1 MKKLLALVLALV
13 MSMSLVTISNA
24 AFKDADK
31 IDHTEAVE
39 VMNALGV
46 INGMP
51 DGSFNPSGNVTRAEM
66 AKMIT
71 IIMLGDID
79 AAAFKGT
86 TTDLTDINGH
96 WAEGYIKYCYSQGVI
111 AGRGDGTFAPNANV
125 TAVEAAKML
134 LVAIGYNA
142 TVQGYVGS
150 DWAINI
156 IRDAQLSKFFDDLS
170 VTSTK
175 VLTRDEAAQ
184 MIWNAVQA
192 KMIEKKPSI
201 SITNGNI
208 TYTYEQ
214 HRTNTLLNTTF
225 KAEKK
230 YAYLTGASYSSDD
243 KNYTYSFTTAA
254 AFGSATAITVDP
266 LVNAAGTPIA
276 SLDGKTDYSALYGQK
291 VAVVYNTTSGAKNP
305 VYGIYSEAKV
315 VAEGIVN
322 DLAAA
327 TDANK
332 VKVAGTTYTLTA
344 AARSSVPVYAFN
356 NGTTAYTRAN
366 LDAVISG
373 NAASNWYD
381 ASAKVVLLDNT
392 GDNKADV
399 VIIYPVTIGKVTYA
413 SKTSVV
419 VDNGVGTFAYN
430 KDKANWS
437 NTNSYTLPE
446 LVKDDYV
453 AVAGTTVT
461 NVDYAVT
468 KLDTVSGKV
477 TALDAGNRKVQLDS
491 TWYNYAGTVSF
502 TLSDTVKVQLNN
514 GLIVASK
521 VVDTASKDLLVVEA
535 SASGNSLTK
544 VQAKVMFADGTE
556 ETISVKKLNGSTIG
570 TPYNAVD
577 TMKLYTYT
585 KNSDGT
591 YNISA
596 VNAGN
601 KAGYTT
607 YAEST
612 TTSNLFTEKSSS
624 SAAKFSGQMIADDA
638 VFFVYDS
645 TNDKWS
651 VISGATLKGYATKNG
666 AALYGTTTAQMLLGT
681 SNGVYGVKAATMQV
695 AAAFGTS
702 NTYGYVLSA
711 PYTSKDAN
719 DVTVYNYKLWTA
731 DGEKTVV
738 DTNNPGAKGTLVKY
752 TVNTDNTITSA
763 AHGLTAVA
771 ITAYDDETITLNK
784 ADGTVLGKVNT
795 TISTK
800 ADKLFI
806 NTADVAG
813 SEGGALAVAQRLADG
828 SYVMNAYA
836 AVDGNDVVTAIVFD
850 INNDLDD
857 TAAHKDDAD
866 GTKTGTAGMAI
877 TLTNSAGTY
886 VEEVTSDY
894 TYAVE
899 GEYVKIV
906 AELKADDTANGKTL
920 TATPSGTNVDTSKTG
935 SITLPG
941 SGTKDGD
948 KYTMYVLVAN
958 NGTAITGGIT
968 FTVTAA

>member
-51 DGSFNPSGNVTRAEM
+51 DGSFNPAGNVTRAEM

-192 KMIEKKPSI
+192 TMIEKKPSI

-214 HRTNTLLNTTF
+214 HLTNTLLNTTF

-230 YAYLTGASYSSDD
+230 YAYLTGTSYSSDD
-243 KNYTYSFTTAA
+243 KNYTYSFTTAT
-254 AFGSATAITVDP
+254 AFGGGQITTDA
-266 LVNAAGTPIA
+266 LVNNTTT

-315 VAEGIVN
+315 VAEGVVN
-322 DLAAA
+322 DLATA

-344 AARSSVPVYAFN
+344 DARSSVPVYAFN
-356 NGTTAYTRAN
+356 AGTTAYTRAN

-373 NAASNWYD
+373 NAASTWYD

-419 VDNGVGTFAYN
+419 VDNSVGTFAYN

-468 KLDTVSGKV
+468 KLDTISGKV

-521 VVDTASKDLLVVEA
+521 VVDTASKDLLVLEA
-535 SASGNSLTK
+535 AENGNSLRK
-544 VQAKVMFADGTE
+544 IQAKVLFADGTE
-556 ETISVKKLNGSTIG
+556 ETISVKKVNGTA
-570 TPYNAVD
+570 TTTAP
-577 TMKLYTYT
+577 TTLKTLYTYT

-612 TTSNLFTEKSSS
+612 TGTGLFTEKSSS

-645 TNDKWS
+645 TNDKWNI
-651 VISGATLKGYATKNG
+651 VSGAAMKTYATKNG
-666 AALYGTTTAQMLLGT
+666 GVLYSVSSTDYYSQMLLGT

-771 ITAYDDETITLNK
+771 ITAYNDETITLNK

-836 AVDGNDVVTAIVFD
+836 AVDSNGVVTAIVFD

-857 TAAHKDDAD
+857 TNAHKDDAD
-866 GTKTGTAGMAI
+866 GTKTGTAGMTA
-877 TLTNSAGTY
+877 TGLSATTSASYVKEYTY
-886 VEEVTSDY
+886 V
-894 TYAVE
+894 VE
-899 GEYVKIV
+899 GEYVKIT
-906 AELKADDTANGKTL
+906 ATLTAAADGKTL
-920 TATPSGTNVDTSKTG
+920 TATAGGTNVQATSG
-935 SITLPG
+935 SITLPA
-941 SGTKDGD
+941 SGTAVGD
-948 KYTMYVLVAN
+948 TFVMYVLVAN

>member
-13 MSMSLVTISNA
+13 MTMSLVTISNA

-51 DGSFNPSGNVTRAEM
+51 DGSFNPSGSVTRAEM

-71 IIMLGDID
+71 IVMLGDID

-86 TTDLTDINGH
+86 ATDLTDINGH

-142 TVQGYVGS
+142 DVQGYVGN

-192 KMIEKKPSI
+192 KMIEKTPSI
-201 SITNGNI
+201 SITDGKI
-208 TYTYEQ
+208 TYSYNQ

-230 YAYLTGASYSSDD
+230 YAYLTGTSYSSDD

-254 AFGSATAITVDP
+254 AFGGGQITTDA
-266 LVNAAGTPIA
+266 LVNNTTA
-276 SLDGKTDYSALYGQK
+276 SLDGTVDYSALYGQK

-315 VAEGIVN
+315 VAEGVVN
-322 DLAAA
+322 DLATA

-344 AARSSVPVYAFN
+344 ANRNAVPVFAFN
-356 NGTTAYTRAN
+356 NGTTVYTRAN

-419 VDNGVGTFAYN
+419 VDGGVGTFAYN

-556 ETISVKKLNGSTIG
+556 ETISVKKLDGSTIG
-570 TPYNAVD
+570 APYSAI
-577 TMKLYTYT
+577 TAMKLYTYT

-666 AALYGTTTAQMLLGT
+666 AALYSTITSQMLLGT
-681 SNGVYGVKAATMQV
+681 SNGVYGVKAATMNV
-695 AAAFGTS
+695 SAAFGTS

-828 SYVMNAYA
+828 SYIMNAYA
-836 AVDGNDVVTAIVFD
+836 AVDGNGVVTAIVFD

-857 TAAHKDDAD
+857 TNAHKDDAD
-866 GTKTGTAGMAI
+866 GTKTGTAGMTA
-877 TLTNSAGTY
+877 TGLSATTNASYVKEYTY
-886 VEEVTSDY
+886 V
-894 TYAVE
+894 VE
-899 GEYVKIV
+899 GEYVKI
-906 AELKADDTANGKTL
+906 TATL
-920 TATPSGTNVDTSKTG
+920 TAAANGTTLTAAASGTNVEPNSG
-935 SITLPG
+935 SITLPA
-941 SGTKDGD
+941 SGTAVGD
-948 KYTMYVLVAN
+948 TFVMYVLVAN
-958 NGTAITGGIT
+958 DGNGAISGLS
-968 FTVTAA
+968 FSVTET

>member
-13 MSMSLVTISNA
+13 MTMSLVTISNA
-24 AFKDADK
+24 AFSDADK

-51 DGSFNPSGNVTRAEM
+51 DGSFNPAGNVTRAEM

-214 HRTNTLLNTTF
+214 HATNTLLNTTF

-243 KNYTYSFTTAA
+243 KNYTYNFTTAA
-254 AFGSATAITVDP
+254 AFGGVAIANDALVITTGVATS
-266 LVNAAGTPIA
+266 

-315 VAEGIVN
+315 VAEGVVN
-322 DLAAA
+322 DLATA

-344 AARSSVPVYAFN
+344 ANRSSVPVYAFN
-356 NGTTAYTRAN
+356 NGTAAYTRAD
-366 LDAVISG
+366 LAAVISG
-373 NAASNWYD
+373 NAASTWYD

-419 VDNGVGTFAYN
+419 VDGGVGTFAYN

-521 VVDTASKDLLVVEA
+521 VVDTASKDLLVLEA
-535 SASGNSLTK
+535 AENGNSLRK
-544 VQAKVMFADGTE
+544 IQAKVMFADGTE
-556 ETISVKKLNGSTIG
+556 ETISVKKVNGTATITAP
-570 TPYNAVD
+570 TPLK
-577 TMKLYTYT
+577 TLYTYT

-612 TTSNLFTEKSSS
+612 TTTDLFTEKSSS

-645 TNDKWS
+645 TNDKWNI
-651 VISGATLKGYATKNG
+651 VSGATMKTYATKNG
-666 AALYGTTTAQMLLGT
+666 TALYGTTTAQMLLGT

-857 TAAHKDDAD
+857 TDAHKADAN
-866 GTKTGTAGMAI
+866 GAATGTAGMAI

>member
-31 IDHTEAVE
+31 IEHTEAVE
-39 VMNALGV
+39 VMSALGV

-51 DGSFNPSGNVTRAEM
+51 DGSFAPAGNVTRAEM

-86 TTDLTDINGH
+86 ATDLTDINGH

-111 AGRGDGTFAPNANV
+111 AGKGNGTFAPDENV
-125 TAVEAAKML
+125 TAVQAAKML

-214 HRTNTLLNTTF
+214 HATNTLLNTTF

-230 YAYLTGASYSSDD
+230 YAYLTSTSYSSDD
-243 KNYTYSFTTAA
+243 KNYSYGFTNAA
-254 AFGSATAITVDP
+254 AFGGSAITVDQ
-266 LVNAAGTPIA
+266 LTAAT
-276 SLDGKTDYSALYGQK
+276 LDGKTDYSALYGQK

-315 VAEGIVN
+315 VAEGVVN
-322 DLAAA
+322 DLATA

-344 AARSSVPVYAFN
+344 DARSSVPVYAFN
-356 NGTTAYTRAN
+356 AGTTTYTRAD
-366 LDAVISG
+366 LAAVISG
-373 NAASNWYD
+373 NASPNWYD

-521 VVDTASKDLLVVEA
+521 VVDTASKDLLVLEA
-535 SASGNSLTK
+535 AENGNSLRK
-544 VQAKVMFADGTE
+544 IQAKVMFADGTE
-556 ETISVKKLNGSTIG
+556 ETISVKKVNGTA
-570 TPYNAVD
+570 TTTAP
-577 TMKLYTYT
+577 TTLKTLYTYT

-645 TNDKWS
+645 TNDKWNI
-651 VISGATLKGYATKNG
+651 VSGATMKTYATKNG
-666 AALYGTTTAQMLLGT
+666 TALYGTTTAQMLLGT

-771 ITAYDDETITLNK
+771 ITAYNDETITLNK

-836 AVDGNDVVTAIVFD
+836 AVDGNGVVTAIVFD

-857 TAAHKDDAD
+857 TDAHKDDAD
-866 GTKTGTAGMAI
+866 GTKTGTAGMTA
-877 TLTNSAGTY
+877 TGLSATTSASYVKEYTY
-886 VEEVTSDY
+886 V
-894 TYAVE
+894 VE
-899 GEYVKIV
+899 GEYVKI
-906 AELKADDTANGKTL
+906 TATL
-920 TATPSGTNVDTSKTG
+920 TAAADGKMLTAAASGTNVETNSG
-935 SITLPG
+935 SITLPA
-941 SGTKDGD
+941 SGTAVGD
-948 KYTMYVLVAN
+948 TFVMYVLVAN
-958 NGTAITGGIT
+958 DGNGAISGLN
-968 FTVTAA
+968 FSVTEA

>member
-86 TTDLTDINGH
+86 ATDLTDINGH

-214 HRTNTLLNTTF
+214 HATNTLLNTTF

-230 YAYLTGASYSSDD
+230 YAYLTGTSYSSDD
-243 KNYTYSFTTAA
+243 KNYTYSFTTAT
-254 AFGSATAITVDP
+254 AFGGGQITTDA
-266 LVNAAGTPIA
+266 LVNNTTT

-322 DLAAA
+322 DLATA
-327 TDANK
+327 TDNNK
-332 VKVAGTTYTLTA
+332 FKVAGTTYTATQNNIDTLG
-344 AARSSVPVYAFN
+344 VYKFN
-356 NGTTAYTRAN
+356 NGTTLFTAN
-366 LDAVISG
+366 YLDDVIT
-373 NAASNWYD
+373 
-381 ASAKVVLLDNT
+381 AKNTYAQDKVAFIDNT
-392 GDNKADV
+392 ADGKADV
-399 VIIYPVTIGKVTYA
+399 MVIYPVTIGKVTYA

-419 VDNGVGTFAYN
+419 VDGVGTFAYN

-437 NTNSYTLPE
+437 KTPNSYTLPE

-461 NVDYAVT
+461 NVDYVVT

-477 TALDAGNRKVQLDS
+477 VAVDATNSKVSLDG
-491 TWYNYAGTVSF
+491 TWYAFNAALTDP
-502 TLSDTVKVQLNN
+502 TLGDTIKAQLCN
-514 GLIVASK
+514 GLIVAYK

-556 ETISVKKLNGSTIG
+556 ETISVKKLNGDPIVY
-570 TPYNAVD
+570 PYNAVD
-577 TMKLYTYT
+577 AMKLYTYT

-607 YAEST
+607 YAEK
-612 TTSNLFTEKSSS
+612 TSAGSYDGTGLFTEKSSS

-666 AALYGTTTAQMLLGT
+666 GVLYTVTGTDYYSQMLLGT

-836 AVDGNDVVTAIVFD
+836 AVDGNGVVTAIVFD

-857 TAAHKDDAD
+857 TDDHKADTNGAAA
-866 GTKTGTAGMAI
+866 GTAGMSVSDPAA
-877 TLTNSAGTY
+877 TTSASYANEYDY
-886 VEEVTSDY
+886 V
-894 TYAVE
+894 VE
-899 GEYVKIV
+899 GEYVKIT
-906 AELKADDTANGKTL
+906 ATLTAPANGKTL
-920 TATPSGTNVDTSKTG
+920 TAAASGTNVETNSG
-935 SITLPG
+935 SITLPA
-941 SGTKDGD
+941 SGTAIGD
-948 KYTMYVLVAN
+948 TFVMYVLVAN
-958 NGTAITGGIT
+958 DGNGAISGLT
-968 FTVTAA
+968 FTVTEA

>member
-51 DGSFNPSGNVTRAEM
+51 DGSFAPAGNVTRAEM

-192 KMIEKKPSI
+192 KMIEKTPSI
-201 SITNGNI
+201 SITDGKI
-208 TYTYEQ
+208 TYSYNQ

-230 YAYLTGASYSSDD
+230 YAYLTGTSYSSDD

-254 AFGSATAITVDP
+254 AFGGGQITTDA
-266 LVNAAGTPIA
+266 LVNNTTA
-276 SLDGKTDYSALYGQK
+276 SLDGTVDYSALYGQK

-315 VAEGIVN
+315 VAEGVVN

-344 AARSSVPVYAFN
+344 AARSSVPVYQFN
-356 NGTTAYTRAN
+356 AGTTTYTRAD
-366 LDAVISG
+366 LAAVISG
-373 NAASNWYD
+373 NASPNWYD

-437 NTNSYTLPE
+437 KTNSYTLPE

-521 VVDTASKDLLVVEA
+521 VVDTASKDLLVLEA
-535 SASGNSLTK
+535 AENGNSLRK
-544 VQAKVMFADGTE
+544 IQAKVMFADGTE
-556 ETISVKKLNGSTIG
+556 ETISVKKVNGTA
-570 TPYNAVD
+570 TTTAP
-577 TMKLYTYT
+577 TTLKTLYTYT

-645 TNDKWS
+645 TNDKWNI
-651 VISGATLKGYATKNG
+651 VSGATMKTYATKNG
-666 AALYGTTTAQMLLGT
+666 TALYGTTTAQMLLGT

-857 TAAHKDDAD
+857 TDAHKDDAD

-886 VEEVTSDY
+886 VEAVTSDY

>member
-13 MSMSLVTISNA
+13 MTMSLVTISNA

-71 IIMLGDID
+71 IILLGDVD
-79 AAAFKGT
+79 ASAFVGT
-86 TTDLTDINGH
+86 TTDLKDINGH
-96 WAEGYIKYCYSQGVI
+96 WAEGFIKYCYSQGVI

-214 HRTNTLLNTTF
+214 HPTNTLLNTTF

-254 AFGSATAITVDP
+254 AFGSGQITTDA
-266 LVNAAGTPIA
+266 LVNNTTT

-315 VAEGIVN
+315 VAEGVVN
-322 DLAAA
+322 DLATA

-356 NGTTAYTRAN
+356 DSDITTAYDRAD
-366 LDAVISG
+366 LAALISG
-373 NAASNWYD
+373 NASPNWYD

-419 VDNGVGTFAYN
+419 VDGVGTFAYN

-437 NTNSYTLPE
+437 KTTNSYTLPE

-477 TALDAGNRKVQLDS
+477 TALDSNNRKVQLDS
-491 TWYNYAGTVSF
+491 TWYNYAGSVTSLN
-502 TLSDTVKVQLNN
+502 LSDTVKVQLNN

-612 TTSNLFTEKSSS
+612 TTTDLFTEKSSS

-645 TNDKWS
+645 NNDKWNI
-651 VISGATLKGYATKNG
+651 VSGAAMKTYATKNG
-666 AALYGTTTAQMLLGT
+666 AALYSTITSQMLLGT

-695 AAAFGTS
+695 TAAFGTS

-711 PYTSKDAN
+711 PYASKDAN
-719 DVTVYNYKLWTA
+719 DAIVYNYKLWTA

-738 DTNNPGAKGTLVKY
+738 DTNNSSPVAKGDLVKY

-763 AHGLTAVA
+763 AHDLTAVA
-771 ITAYDDETITLNK
+771 ITAYNDETITLNK

-836 AVDGNDVVTAIVFD
+836 AVDSNGVVTAIVFD

-857 TAAHKDDAD
+857 TADHKADAN
-866 GTKTGTAGMAI
+866 GAANGTAGMSVSDPSN
-877 TLTNSAGTY
+877 TTSA
-886 VEEVTSDY
+886 
-894 TYAVE
+894 TYANEYDYVVE
-899 GEYVKIV
+899 GEYVKIT
-906 AELKADDTANGKTL
+906 ATLTAAANGKTL
-920 TATPSGTNVDTSKTG
+920 TATAGGTNVQATTG
-935 SITLPG
+935 SITLPA
-941 SGTKDGD
+941 SGTATGN
-948 KYTMYVLVAN
+948 TFVMYVLVAN
-958 NGTAITGGIT
+958 DGHGAISGLT
-968 FTVTAA
+968 FTVTEA

>member
-51 DGSFNPSGNVTRAEM
+51 DGSFAPAGNVTRAEM
-66 AKMIT
+66 AKMIS
-71 IIMLGDID
+71 IVMLGNID
-79 AAAFKGT
+79 ADAFKGT
-86 TTDLTDINGH
+86 VTDLTDINTH
-96 WAEGYIKYCYSQGVI
+96 WAEGFIKYCYSQGVI

-214 HRTNTLLNTTF
+214 HATNTLLNTTF

-230 YAYLTGASYSSDD
+230 YAYLTGTSYSSDD
-243 KNYTYSFTTAA
+243 KNYTYSFTTAT
-254 AFGSATAITVDP
+254 AFGGGQITTDA
-266 LVNAAGTPIA
+266 LVNNTTT

-315 VAEGIVN
+315 VAEGVVN
-322 DLAAA
+322 DLATA

-344 AARSSVPVYAFN
+344 DARSSVPVYAFN
-356 NGTTAYTRAN
+356 AGTTTYTRAD
-366 LDAVISG
+366 LAAVISG
-373 NAASNWYD
+373 NASPNWYD

-477 TALDAGNRKVQLDS
+477 TALDSNNRKVQLDS

-521 VVDTASKDLLVVEA
+521 VVDTASKDLLVLEA
-535 SASGNSLTK
+535 AENGNSLRK
-544 VQAKVMFADGTE
+544 IQAKVMFADGTE
-556 ETISVKKLNGSTIG
+556 ETISVKKVNGTA
-570 TPYNAVD
+570 TTTAP
-577 TMKLYTYT
+577 TTLKTLYTYT

-645 TNDKWS
+645 TNDKWNI
-651 VISGATLKGYATKNG
+651 VSGATMKTYATKNG
-666 AALYGTTTAQMLLGT
+666 TALYGTTTAQMLLGT

-771 ITAYDDETITLNK
+771 ITAYNDETITLNK

-813 SEGGALAVAQRLADG
+813 SEGGALAVAQQ
-828 SYVMNAYA
+828 
-836 AVDGNDVVTAIVFD
+836 
-850 INNDLDD
+850 
-857 TAAHKDDAD
+857 
-866 GTKTGTAGMAI
+866 
-877 TLTNSAGTY
+877 
-886 VEEVTSDY
+886 
-894 TYAVE
+894 
-899 GEYVKIV
+899 
-906 AELKADDTANGKTL
+906 
-920 TATPSGTNVDTSKTG
+920 
-935 SITLPG
+935 PG
-941 SGTKDGD
+941 
-948 KYTMYVLVAN
+948 
-958 NGTAITGGIT
+958 
-968 FTVTAA
+968 

>member
-521 VVDTASKDLLVVEA
+521 VVDTASKDLLVLEA
-535 SASGNSLTK
+535 AENGNSLRK
-544 VQAKVMFADGTE
+544 IQAKVMFADGTE
-556 ETISVKKLNGSTIG
+556 ETISVKKVNGTA
-570 TPYNAVD
+570 TTTAP
-577 TMKLYTYT
+577 TTLKTLYTYT

-612 TTSNLFTEKSSS
+612 TGTGLFTEKSSS

-645 TNDKWS
+645 TNDKWNI
-651 VISGATLKGYATKNG
+651 VSGAAMKTYATKNG
-666 AALYGTTTAQMLLGT
+666 GVLYSVSSTDYYSQMLLGT

-695 AAAFGTS
+695 TAAFGTS

-738 DTNNPGAKGTLVKY
+738 DTANPGAKGALVKY
-752 TVNTDNTITSA
+752 TVNTDNTITSTTT
-763 AHGLTAVA
+763 HGLTAVA
-771 ITAYDDETITLNK
+771 ITAYNDETITLNK

-836 AVDGNDVVTAIVFD
+836 AVDGNGVVTAIVFD

-857 TAAHKDDAD
+857 TNAHKDDAD
-866 GTKTGTAGMAI
+866 GTKTGTAGMTA
-877 TLTNSAGTY
+877 TGLSATTSASYVKEYTY
-886 VEEVTSDY
+886 V
-894 TYAVE
+894 VE
-899 GEYVKIV
+899 GEYVKIT
-906 AELKADDTANGKTL
+906 ATLTAAADGKTL
-920 TATPSGTNVDTSKTG
+920 TATAGGTNVQATSG
-935 SITLPG
+935 SITLPA
-941 SGTKDGD
+941 SGTAIGD
-948 KYTMYVLVAN
+948 TFVMYVLVAN
-958 NGTAITGGIT
+958 DGNGAISGLT
-968 FTVTAA
+968 FTVTEA

>member
-24 AFKDADK
+24 AFSDADK
-31 IDHTEAVE
+31 IDHKEAVE

-51 DGSFNPSGNVTRAEM
+51 DGSFAPAGNVTRAEM
-66 AKMIT
+66 AKMIS
-71 IIMLGDID
+71 IISLGNID
-79 AAAFKGT
+79 PDAFKGT
-86 TTDLTDINGH
+86 ATDLTDINGH
-96 WAEGYIKYCYSQGVI
+96 WAEGFIKYCYSQGVI

-142 TVQGYVGS
+142 SVQGYVGA
-150 DWAINI
+150 DWTINV

-175 VLTRDEAAQ
+175 VLTRDETAQ

-214 HRTNTLLNTTF
+214 HPTNTLLNTTF

-243 KNYTYSFTTAA
+243 YTYSFTTAA
-254 AFGSATAITVDP
+254 AFGGGQITTDA
-266 LVNAAGTPIA
+266 LVNNTTT

-344 AARSSVPVYAFN
+344 ANRSSVPVYQFN
-356 NGTTAYTRAN
+356 AGTTTYTRAD

-373 NAASNWYD
+373 NAASTWYD

-419 VDNGVGTFAYN
+419 VDGGVGTFAYN

-521 VVDTASKDLLVVEA
+521 VVDTASKDLLVLEA
-535 SASGNSLTK
+535 AENGNSLRK
-544 VQAKVMFADGTE
+544 IQAKVMFADGTE
-556 ETISVKKLNGSTIG
+556 ETISVKKVNGTATTTAP
-570 TPYNAVD
+570 TPLK
-577 TMKLYTYT
+577 TLYTYT

-612 TTSNLFTEKSSS
+612 TGTGLFTEKSSS

-645 TNDKWS
+645 TNDKWNI
-651 VISGATLKGYATKNG
+651 VSGAAMKTYATKNG
-666 AALYGTTTAQMLLGT
+666 GVLYSVSSTDYYSQMLLGT

-695 AAAFGTS
+695 TAAFGTS

-771 ITAYDDETITLNK
+771 ITAYNDETITLNK

-836 AVDGNDVVTAIVFD
+836 AVDGNGVVTAIVFD

-857 TAAHKDDAD
+857 TNAHKDDAD
-866 GTKTGTAGMAI
+866 GTKTGTAGMTA
-877 TLTNSAGTY
+877 TGLSATTSASYVKEYTY
-886 VEEVTSDY
+886 V
-894 TYAVE
+894 VE
-899 GEYVKIV
+899 GEYVKIT
-906 AELKADDTANGKTL
+906 ATLTAAADGKTL
-920 TATPSGTNVDTSKTG
+920 TATAGGTNVQATSG
-935 SITLPG
+935 SITLPA
-941 SGTKDGD
+941 SGTAIGD
-948 KYTMYVLVAN
+948 TFVMYVLVAN
-958 NGTAITGGIT
+958 DGNGAISGLT
-968 FTVTAA
+968 FTVTEA